1 MLARRLTSVFKR
13 SSTSTSSSD
22 KAAAK
27 ENGTLGSFGRK
38 AVSFV
43 LITVTGG
50 VALSAFDDLS
60 IYRGCSSLY
69 ENSSTC
75 VTKSVFTVK
84 NEVVA
89 LEISQ
94 IVGLFSKAMEKVM
107 RNKAMIEAI
116 GEPIE
121 KGPWYNASLA
131 VSQQRHSV
139 SCSFPVIGPQGT
151 GILHLKAVRNGG
163 KKFLKRPKLACDDD
177 DDDSYSTSFLV
188 AFLFGFLGTEDSLF
202 GFLQQ
207 RDWDI
212 LIMDALVHVP
222 SNDGPQQT
230 LRIDISVFAPPSA
243 ATDYKSSEPEKP
255 AKS

>member
-1 MLARRLTSVFKR
+1 MLARRLTSIFKR
-13 SSTSTSSSD
+13 PSTSSSSSD

-27 ENGTLGSFGRK
+27 ENGSLGSFGRK

-50 VALSAFDDLS
+50 VALSALDDLS
-60 IYRGCSSLY
+60 IYRGCS
-69 ENSSTC
+69 
-75 VTKSVFTVK
+75 
-84 NEVVA
+84 
-89 LEISQ
+89 
-94 IVGLFSKAMEKVM
+94 SKAMEKVM

-139 SCSFPVIGPQGT
+139 SCSFPVVGPQGT
-151 GILHLKAVRNGG
+151 GILHLKAVRHG
-163 KKFLKRPKLACDDD
+163 
-177 DDDSYSTSFLV
+177 
-188 AFLFGFLGTEDSLF
+188 EDSLF

-230 LRIDISVFAPPSA
+230 LRIDISDFAPPLA
-243 ATDYKSSEPEKP
+243 ASDYKPSVPEEPEK
-255 AKS
+255 S

>member
-1 MLARRLTSVFKR
+1 MVRPKQGTQRAGIPHDPRRSIKELKQPWSGV
-13 SSTSTSSSD
+13 SSD

-60 IYRGCSSLY
+60 IYRGCS
-69 ENSSTC
+69 
-75 VTKSVFTVK
+75 
-84 NEVVA
+84 
-89 LEISQ
+89 
-94 IVGLFSKAMEKVM
+94 SKAMEKVM

>member
-1 MLARRLTSVFKR
+1 MFARRFTSAVFKR
-13 SSTSTSSSD
+13 SSSTSSSSD
-22 KAAAK
+22 KAAK

-50 VALSAFDDLS
+50 VALSALDDLS
-60 IYRGCSSLY
+60 IYRGCS
-69 ENSSTC
+69 
-75 VTKSVFTVK
+75 
-84 NEVVA
+84 
-89 LEISQ
+89 
-94 IVGLFSKAMEKVM
+94 SKAMEKVM
-107 RNKAMIEAI
+107 RNKAMIQAI

-139 SCSFPVIGPQGT
+139 SCSFPVVGPQGT
-151 GILHLKAVRNGG
+151 GILHLKAVRNG
-163 KKFLKRPKLACDDD
+163 
-177 DDDSYSTSFLV
+177 
-188 AFLFGFLGTEDSLF
+188 EDSLF

-230 LRIDISVFAPPSA
+230 LRIDISDFGSA
-243 ATDYKSSEPEKP
+243 LAGADYKPSEPEKP
-255 AKS
+255 GTS

>member
-1 MLARRLTSVFKR
+1 MFARRFTSAVFKR
-13 SSTSTSSSD
+13 SSSTSRYQIQTPISLCELCYSFSFDHGIRFFVAIDSSD
-22 KAAAK
+22 KAAK

-50 VALSAFDDLS
+50 VALSALDDLS
-60 IYRGCSSLY
+60 IYRGCS
-69 ENSSTC
+69 
-75 VTKSVFTVK
+75 
-84 NEVVA
+84 
-89 LEISQ
+89 
-94 IVGLFSKAMEKVM
+94 SKAMEKVM

-139 SCSFPVIGPQGT
+139 SCSFPVVGPQGT
-151 GILHLKAVRNGG
+151 GILHLKAVRNG
-163 KKFLKRPKLACDDD
+163 
-177 DDDSYSTSFLV
+177 
-188 AFLFGFLGTEDSLF
+188 EDSLF

-207 RDWDI
+207 REWDI

-230 LRIDISVFAPPSA
+230 LRIDISDFAPPSA
-243 ATDYKSSEPEKP
+243 ATDYKPSEPEKP
-255 AKS
+255 EKS

>member
-1 MLARRLTSVFKR
+1 MFARRLTSVFKR

-50 VALSAFDDLS
+50 VALSALDDLS
-60 IYRGCSSLY
+60 IYRGCS
-69 ENSSTC
+69 
-75 VTKSVFTVK
+75 
-84 NEVVA
+84 
-89 LEISQ
+89 
-94 IVGLFSKAMEKVM
+94 SKAMEKVM
-107 RNKAMIEAI
+107 RNKAMTEAI

-139 SCSFPVIGPQGT
+139 SCSFPVVGPQGT
-151 GILHLKAVRNGG
+151 GILHLKAVRNG
-163 KKFLKRPKLACDDD
+163 
-177 DDDSYSTSFLV
+177 
-188 AFLFGFLGTEDSLF
+188 EDSLF

-230 LRIDISVFAPPSA
+230 LRIAISDYPPTPSA
-243 ATDYKSSEPEKP
+243 ATDYKPSSEPEKP
-255 AKS
+255 EKS

>member
-1 MLARRLTSVFKR
+1 MFTRRLTSLFNR
-13 SSTSTSSSD
+13 SSTSSIISAIHEFNGLKKCFWNSSD
-22 KAAAK
+22 KASK
-27 ENGTLGSFGRK
+27 DGTLGSFGHK

-50 VALSAFDDLS
+50 VALSALDDLS
-60 IYRGCSSLY
+60 IYRGCSS
-69 ENSSTC
+69 
-75 VTKSVFTVK
+75 
-84 NEVVA
+84 
-89 LEISQ
+89 
-94 IVGLFSKAMEKVM
+94 KAMEKVM
-107 RNKAMIEAI
+107 NSKAMIEAI

-151 GILHLKAVRNGG
+151 GVLHLKAVRNG
-163 KKFLKRPKLACDDD
+163 
-177 DDDSYSTSFLV
+177 
-188 AFLFGFLGTEDSLF
+188 EDSLF

-230 LRIDISVFAPPSA
+230 LRINVSDFDAPSA
-243 ATDYKSSEPEKP
+243 VTDNKPAEPQEPEK
-255 AKS
+255 S